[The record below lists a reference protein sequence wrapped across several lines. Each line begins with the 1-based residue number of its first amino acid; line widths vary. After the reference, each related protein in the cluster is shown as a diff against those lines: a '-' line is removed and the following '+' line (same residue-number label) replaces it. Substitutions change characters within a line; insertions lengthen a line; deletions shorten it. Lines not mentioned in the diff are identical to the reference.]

1 MFENRISGFDM
12 GLGDQQDGPAGRQM
26 SNPFSLLRSMQA
38 SAPRPQ
44 QVSIADIYQ
53 AAANRAIQD
62 HELDKLFNPEFYDYQ
77 I

>member
-1 MFENRISGFDM
+1 M
-12 GLGDQQDGPAGRQM
+12 GLGDQQDGPAGRQ
-26 SNPFSLLRSMQA
+26 SPASFSLLRSLQA

-44 QVSIADIYQ
+44 QVSIADIYH

-62 HELDKLFNPEFYDYQ
+62 HELDKLFNPDFYDYQ